1 MTNSKASIN
10 ANNNFVDIDFDVID
24 LINIRQTSNLQE
36 SSITIEKI
44 VRDDIDMFDQSTFL
58 NQQRIELKE
67 MITFVVTSV
76 IRETVTSTSYDDN
89 DDDEEENDNLFSID
103 VNFSQF
109 DNVSDWKSKDIEFFD
124 SKYERSTHIDDSI
137 VNVDHHVFYRDVYV
151 FIDKL
156 KNMTSLREKNKLRI
170 VISQCLRDT
179 VLI

>member
-109 DNVSDWKSKDIEFFD
+109 DNVSD
-124 SKYERSTHIDDSI
+124 
-137 VNVDHHVFYRDVYV
+137 
-151 FIDKL
+151 
-156 KNMTSLREKNKLRI
+156 
-170 VISQCLRDT
+170 
-179 VLI
+179 